1 MPKEWIKGA
10 EGKNLKFKRETLL
23 NYAANR
29 WALNKTPSVDAVA
42 ALIRKCAPKTFEEWE
57 KYYFVNAVQK
67 KKEGKKITR
76 DHIKELGE
84 RLYEMLTTEVKFELG
99 SITEDECIDY
109 MYNLIL
115 NRTYEGYLSEIQVIY
130 EELEE
135 ALGVK
140 IEQAPD
146 EWDRTFTVDYFIK
159 VNGKYIGLQIK
170 PIEAGVALDDYKWSM
185 IQENTHEKFT
195 EKYGG
200 KVFFIYSIKEGG
212 KKVIY
217 NKEVIDEIKEEIKR
231 LSQ

>member
-1 MPKEWIKGA
+1 
-10 EGKNLKFKRETLL
+10 
-23 NYAANR
+23 
-29 WALNKTPSVDAVA
+29 
-42 ALIRKCAPKTFEEWE
+42 
-57 KYYFVNAVQK
+57 
-67 KKEGKKITR
+67 
-76 DHIKELGE
+76 
-84 RLYEMLTTEVKFELG
+84 MLTTEVKFELG